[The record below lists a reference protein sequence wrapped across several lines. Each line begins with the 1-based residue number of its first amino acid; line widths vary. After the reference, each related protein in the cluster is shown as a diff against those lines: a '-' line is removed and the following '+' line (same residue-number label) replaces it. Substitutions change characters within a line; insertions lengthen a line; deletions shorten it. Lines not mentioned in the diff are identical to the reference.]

1 MTAAA
6 PALGVIPDKA
16 TIARAR
22 AKREAMRNAQTSME
36 QTLHGLDEDTVREAE
51 VDSDSGE
58 DDMNTRS
65 DFLWL
70 VLAGL
75 WSFKF
80 HVASEKKKGG
90 EGGTKVYL

>member
-36 QTLHGLDEDTVREAE
+36 QTLHGLDEDAMREAE
-51 VDSDSGE
+51 ADSDSGE

-70 VLAGL
+70 LLTGL
-75 WSFKF
+75 WPFKSGI
-80 HVASEKKKGG
+80 AG
-90 EGGTKVYL
+90 